1 MPVLPDRGDPPY
13 HHGMICLR
21 FVLCGLVALASGAV
35 TFFGIGESGLA
46 QVGDPTG
53 PIYSN
58 LVIYPAVMLMGCFGF
73 YIVFAATDT
82 GSEK

>member
-1 MPVLPDRGDPPY
+1 MTG
-13 HHGMICLR
+13 LR
-21 FVLCGLVALASGAV
+21 FSLCGLVAFAFGAL
-35 TFFGIGESGLA
+35 TLFGIGEGGLA
-46 QVGDPTG
+46 QAGDPTG

-82 GSEK
+82 SEK